1 MYIIYD
7 HTSPFHPK
15 NAHTLEILLM
25 NPIFSPQN
33 PSKNHPNRWGTEG
46 EHSMYEG
53 EHPER
58 RELALTVTNI
68 ANMMKVAQ
76 SRYFPPSSINIHPP
90 PVILKRLHPP

>member
-7 HTSPFHPK
+7 HTSPCHPK

-76 SRYFPPSSINIHPP
+76 SRHFPTSSMRIDPHT
-90 PVILKRLHPP
+90 VILALLDAP